1 VAYPT
6 INIQSKTVAL
16 FLFQSSSDSI
26 FQKSTVVPL
35 YFTISLF
42 FGGIYI
48 IQAFSSYLYAPLF
61 KGIIP

>member
-48 IQAFSSYLYAPLF
+48 IQAFYT
-61 KGIIP
+61 